1 MHLWHLARRLVDF
14 VAHSLKAQSAPDE
27 DEQSNSDTHEDDL
40 SR

>member
-14 VAHSLKAQSAPDE
+14 VAHSLKAQIRTRRG
-27 DEQSNSDTHEDDL
+27 EQSNSDTHEGDL